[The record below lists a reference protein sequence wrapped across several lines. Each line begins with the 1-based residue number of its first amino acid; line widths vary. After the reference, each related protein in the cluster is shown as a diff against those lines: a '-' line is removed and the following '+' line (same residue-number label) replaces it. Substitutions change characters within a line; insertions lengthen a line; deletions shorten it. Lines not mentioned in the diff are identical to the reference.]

1 MVRRNTDFSLLTTFI
16 GLLFSEKIRA
26 LFYLKMP
33 NPYDNIFGDK
43 EENGQPLG
51 QSAPDPQKVVPYS
64 LPKDSYPEN
73 EKEPLDEI
81 LEWINDFQKKAI
93 PFSALLSQTRA
104 VDHKV
109 ENQLLGKFIVLED
122 PHNKGSLSG
131 ERAYH
136 DKLQQYFRQI
146 IKPMKILSEIH
157 LQTVRKF
164 NLHIDEH
171 YYSIEKETTEVN
183 ADIKSAMEGI
193 NLQRRI
199 LADAADDLLIL
210 KGALEQTEKRIKK
223 YIDTGGQNNISSS
236 EIALMS
242 RQRMELT
249 SGSKH
254 QLDYPFFQIN
264 LIDKTAMSLGFFL
277 KETTSQYL
285 QKLGKAMG

>member
-1 MVRRNTDFSLLTTFI
+1 
-16 GLLFSEKIRA
+16 
-26 LFYLKMP
+26 MP
-33 NPYDNIFGDK
+33 NPYDNLFGDK

-51 QSAPDPQKVVPYS
+51 QPAPEPQKVMPFS
-64 LPKDSYPEN
+64 LPKDGYPEN

-81 LEWINDFQKKAI
+81 LEWIGDFRKKAV
-93 PFSALLSQTRA
+93 PFAELLSQTRA
-104 VDHKV
+104 VDHEV
-109 ENQLLGKFIVLED
+109 ENQLLGKFIVLDD
-122 PHNKGSLSG
+122 PHDKGALSG

-136 DKLQQYFRQI
+136 TKLQQHFAQI
-146 IKPMKILSEIH
+146 IEPMKILAEIH

-164 NLHIDEH
+164 NLHIDEN
-171 YYSIEKETTEVN
+171 YYSIEKEAMEVK
-183 ADIKSAMEGI
+183 ADIKNAMDGI

-199 LADAADDLLIL
+199 LADAAEDLLIL

-223 YIDTGGQNNISSS
+223 YIDAGGQNNISAS